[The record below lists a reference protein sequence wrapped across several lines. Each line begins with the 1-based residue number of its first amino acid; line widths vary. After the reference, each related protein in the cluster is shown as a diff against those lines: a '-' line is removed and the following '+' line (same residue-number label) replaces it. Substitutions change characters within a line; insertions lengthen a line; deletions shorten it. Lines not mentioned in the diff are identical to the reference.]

1 MVAVMG
7 SVPPKI
13 SPGLYIVATPIGN
26 LGDLSDRARQTLAAA
41 DVVACEDTRVTGK
54 LLHLVGIKRPLVRHD
69 DHSDDAARAALIA
82 RMKSEAVVLV
92 SDAGTPLVSDPGY
105 RLVRDARA
113 AGVGV
118 HGVPGPAAPIL
129 ALVLSGL
136 PSDRFLFGGFLPAKA
151 KARDEAIAELASVR
165 ATLILFESG
174 QRLERTLA
182 ALAQGLGPREAAVAR
197 ELTKLHEEVVTG
209 DLAAL
214 AERYADAPPRGE
226 VTLVI
231 GPPIAVEAGEVDD
244 AALDDALRAALAEGS
259 AARAAKAVASA
270 LGVPRARAYARAVE
284 LARE

>member
-1 MVAVMG
+1 MG
-7 SVPPKI
+7 SAPPKL

-26 LGDLSDRARQTLAAA
+26 LGDLSDRARATLAAA
-41 DVVACEDTRVTGK
+41 DLVACEDTRVTGK
-54 LLHLVGIKRPLVRHD
+54 LLHLIGIKRPLVRHD

-82 RMKSEAVVLV
+82 RMASEAVVLV

-113 AGVGV
+113 AGVAV

-136 PSDRFLFGGFLPAKA
+136 PSDRFLFAGFLPAKA
-151 KARDEAIAELASVR
+151 KARDEAIAELAGLR

-174 QRLERTLA
+174 QRLGRTLA
-182 ALAQGLGPREAAVAR
+182 ALASGLGAREAAVAR

-209 DLAAL
+209 TL
-214 AERYADAPPRGE
+214 AELAQRYADVAPKGE

-231 GPPIAVEAGEVDD
+231 GPPGREAAPAAADAATLD
-244 AALDDALRAALAEGS
+244 AALTAALADAS
-259 AARAAKAVASA
+259 PARAAKAVAA
-270 LGVPRARAYARAVE
+270 QLGVPRALAYARAVE
-284 LARE
+284 LAQR